1 MRTGLGQWCFTE
13 CSDIIYK
20 GTNYRR
26 QNHAKEDAN
35 NYAKW
40 TTAGQCSSLD
50 AVWFTSKPLP
60 GIDNKS
66 ASPLHQ
72 VEGKNERMTF
82 LRALLSGGKK
92 KNGSSFCFKSSRVEI
107 NHVRKIPLKHP
118 SQTSTDHSGI
128 YLSLAVYFLSP
139 QKQSAT
145 SALFH
150 HSTAPCTGQLWRT
163 AVEEEMHSWC
173 AQVMEP
179 SAGTCKEEHPPHW
192 HVSGT
197 EQPGKR

>member
-1 MRTGLGQWCFTE
+1 MDNSRPVLQPGCCL
-13 CSDIIYK
+13 IYQQALA
-20 GTNYRR
+20 RHW
-26 QNHAKEDAN
+26 QQICI
-35 NYAKW
+35 
-40 TTAGQCSSLD
+40 TTASSGRKKWKND
-50 AVWFTSKPLP
+50 IPQGTS
-60 GIDNKS
+60 
-66 ASPLHQ
+66 
-72 VEGKNERMTF
+72 
-82 LRALLSGGKK
+82 LRWKKK

-128 YLSLAVYFLSP
+128 YLSLAIYFLSP

-192 HVSGT
+192 HVNGT